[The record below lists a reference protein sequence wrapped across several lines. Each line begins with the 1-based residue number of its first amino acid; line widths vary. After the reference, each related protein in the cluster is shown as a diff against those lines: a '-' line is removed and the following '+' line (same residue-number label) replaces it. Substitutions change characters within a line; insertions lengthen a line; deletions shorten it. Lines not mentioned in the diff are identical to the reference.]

1 MQDRCETRIGDAM
14 AENTPDITPI
24 CDTDTLAALCARLAK
39 APYVTVDTEFMRE
52 RTYFSRLCL
61 IQVASP
67 DEAHI
72 IDPLADGID
81 LTPFWAL
88 MNDEPVLKVLH
99 SARQDFEI
107 FYHAS
112 GHVPSP
118 VFDSQVAAMVLGFT
132 ESAGYQVLVEHYC
145 DTKLDKSSRFTDWS
159 RRPLSSKQLQYA
171 LGDVTYLRDV
181 YEKMQ
186 KQLEA
191 NGRADWLV
199 EDMRVL
205 TADETYAVNPSAAW
219 KRLKHRSRDP
229 KFLGALQAAAA
240 WREEAAQKIDIP
252 RGRLVSDDALLQL
265 AAQKPK
271 SADDLEKTRGISSGF
286 AKGKHAAAL
295 IEALKRAKPLP
306 AEELPERKDR
316 SVLRSN
322 PLGDLLKLL
331 LKGRAQEIGIAPK
344 LIASAE
350 DLDRLANTDGKD
362 LALMKGW
369 RFDVF
374 GKEALALKAGNI
386 ALTANG
392 KAIEIIELE

>member
-1 MQDRCETRIGDAM
+1 M
-14 AENTPDITPI
+14 AENTNDITPI
-24 CDTDTLAALCARLAK
+24 CDSETLAALCSRLAK
-39 APYVTVDTEFMRE
+39 APYITVDTEFMRE

-72 IDPLADGID
+72 IDPMADDID
-81 LTPFWAL
+81 LAPFWAL

-118 VFDSQVAAMVLGFT
+118 VFDSQVAAMVLGFS

-145 DTKLDKSSRFTDWS
+145 GTKLDKSSRFTDWS
-159 RRPLSSKQLQYA
+159 RRPLSSRQLQYA
-171 LGDVTYLRDV
+171 IGDVTYLRDV

-186 KQLEA
+186 HQLDA
-191 NGRADWLV
+191 NSRADWLV
-199 EDMRVL
+199 EEMRVL
-205 TADETYAVNPSAAW
+205 TADETYAVDPSAAW
-219 KRLKHRSRDP
+219 RRLKHRSRDP
-229 KFLGALQAAAA
+229 KFLGTLQAAAA
-240 WREEAAQKIDIP
+240 WREKTAQHIDIP
-252 RGRLVSDDALLQL
+252 RGRLISDDALLQL
-265 AAQKPK
+265 AAQKPQN
-271 SADDLEKTRGISSGF
+271 AEDLEKTRGISSGF

-295 IEALKRAKPLP
+295 IEALKRAKPMP
-306 AEELPERKDR
+306 DEDLPERKDR

-331 LKGRAQEIGIAPK
+331 LKARAQEVGIAPK

-350 DLDRLANTDGKD
+350 DLDRLANTDGDD
-362 LALMKGW
+362 LALMSGW
-369 RFDVF
+369 RREVF
-374 GKEALALKAGNI
+374 GKEALALKSGAI

-392 KAIEIIELE
+392 KSIEIIELE

>member
-1 MQDRCETRIGDAM
+1 M

-24 CDTDTLAALCARLAK
+24 CDTETLAALCTRLAK

-72 IDPLADGID
+72 IDPLADDID
-81 LTPFWAL
+81 LSPFWAL

-118 VFDSQVAAMVLGFT
+118 VFDSQVAAMVLGFS

-186 KQLEA
+186 NQLAA

-205 TADETYAVNPSAAW
+205 TADETYAVDPSASW

-240 WREEAAQKIDIP
+240 WRETTAQKIDIP
-252 RGRLVSDDALLQL
+252 RGRLISDDALLQL

-271 SADDLEKTRGISSGF
+271 NAEDLEKTRGISSGF

-306 AEELPERKDR
+306 ADALPERKDR

-331 LKGRAQEIGIAPK
+331 LKARAQEIGIAPK

-350 DLDRLANTDGKD
+350 DLDRMANTDGKD
-362 LALMKGW
+362 LALMHGW

-386 ALTANG
+386 ALTAKG